1 MKRFLHLLMLTG
13 LLFGQEN
20 GLSQQEFTEMCTVMV
35 SSGILPEGF
44 DIEFRFHIHDKNKDG
59 YVDAEELSEMM
70 QTSLGKK

>member
-1 MKRFLHLLMLTG
+1 MLTG

-44 DIEFRFHIHDKNKDG
+44 DIEFSFQIHDKNKDG

-70 QTSLGKK
+70 QTFFDEKE